1 MFNFLVSVI
10 ISYNIIFLFFG
21 KNILESIK
29 PDNIKIDTNKDKLTN
44 NESKSIIKWLDN
56 LILFCIVVLGE
67 YILEL
72 VLLVKAFYIYELSTV
87 ILLTVLG
94 YILPSKFENG
104 IIRFLLS
111 LSRIILWIIL
121 LFSL

>member
-44 NESKSIIKWLDN
+44 NESKSIIKWLGN

-111 LSRIILWIIL
+111 LSRIILWVIL
-121 LFSL
+121 LFNL

>member
-44 NESKSIIKWLDN
+44 NESKSIIKWLGK

-121 LFSL
+121 LFNL

>member
-10 ISYNIIFLFFG
+10 ISFNIIFLFFG